1 MKLKKKFKFAS
12 KGKQYLE
19 FKQERLMREIKSLW
33 PQYQKMRQKVLS
45 LFKKSLLILNQTY
58 KDMGKTEFEVISM
71 ISKIQYDPIIKLRF
85 IKKIGGY
92 ITEIEYSSNND
103 IGLPPFSFSD
113 TSQFL
118 DDLHQLLK
126 DLFVYIIELAELENK
141 MVKYAFNFK
150 KINRRINGLRNIIIP
165 QLNNDIKK
173 IEVMIE
179 ELERENF
186 VRLKKTKD
194 NIKKNKIFSM

>member
-71 ISKIQYDPIIKLRF
+71 ISKIQYDP
-85 IKKIGGY
+85 
-92 ITEIEYSSNND
+92 
-103 IGLPPFSFSD
+103 
-113 TSQFL
+113 
-118 DDLHQLLK
+118 
-126 DLFVYIIELAELENK
+126 
-141 MVKYAFNFK
+141 
-150 KINRRINGLRNIIIP
+150 
-165 QLNNDIKK
+165 
-173 IEVMIE
+173 
-179 ELERENF
+179 
-186 VRLKKTKD
+186 
-194 NIKKNKIFSM
+194 